1 MDVDPPWFRADYS
14 TSRLPLSMDPNLSTV
29 DPQGSAAAKP
39 KRKKASRACSHCQKA
54 HLTCDDARPCT
65 RCTKKG
71 LAATCTD
78 GQRKKA
84 KYLLEEGEL
93 QERSASVDRTQGAAG
108 SRSQETLPA
117 DLSVMHHTE
126 DASMDESTSILLASS
141 AALPSYTA
149 AASFDSPAS
158 AATGPNGAGDGTYTS
173 MLDSDSAFNTSFHPF
188 GTENASLEYSMLS
201 SMIYGSGIDPTL
213 LGTGLDDLGL
223 SQTSFYGDAAG
234 PSSGAGLQLNPST
247 GMYDGTSGG
256 AGVGGVMYDGTSGG
270 AGVGASGSPWATT
283 HQVPDTTA
291 SLGPIQQGT
300 GLFDPVLDPPMA
312 TISSPALAV
321 NSLSSLIS
329 DPALGPMSA
338 PNPMSASVL
347 PPLNLSSPS
356 NLPTPP
362 QPLALQ
368 RFART
373 NTHSSPDPNA
383 TLNQL
388 LRLRPEEED
397 WDTRIRRVHTDRI
410 EPFHYT
416 DSYHFLITYV
426 TANYEREEALRV
438 VRALAIIRPSLIAL
452 QMPLSEEDEIF
463 VERSIQRMALEFE
476 KLIAFSG
483 TPTVVWRRTCEIC
496 VVGSEFSML
505 THWPREELI
514 GKHIYQFLDK
524 KSTIEYWEKF
534 AMHAFENTSQ
544 SVVARCTLLTPQGK
558 PVPCSACFSIKR
570 DMFDLP
576 ILIVGNFLPIL

>member
-1 MDVDPPWFRADYS
+1 
-14 TSRLPLSMDPNLSTV
+14 MDPNLSTA
-29 DPQGSAAAKP
+29 DPQAGAAGTKP

-54 HLTCDDARPCT
+54 HLTCDDARPCA
-65 RCTKKG
+65 RCVKKG
-71 LAATCTD
+71 LATTCAD

-84 KYLLEEGEL
+84 KYLLEEDEL
-93 QERSASVDRTQGAAG
+93 RERRASEDRVQASS
-108 SRSQETLPA
+108 SRTHEALPA
-117 DLSVMHHTE
+117 DLSITHQIE
-126 DASMDESTSILLASS
+126 DTSMEDSTNVLLASS
-141 AALPSYTA
+141 AALPSYAA

-158 AATGPNGAGDGTYTS
+158 AATGPSGAGDGTYAS
-173 MLDSDSAFNTSFHPF
+173 MLDSDAAFNTSFHPF

-223 SQTSFYGDAAG
+223 SQASFYNDAAG
-234 PSSGAGLQLNPST
+234 PSSGTGLQMTQSIGP

-256 AGVGGVMYDGTSGG
+256 AGVESVMYDGTSGG
-270 AGVGASGSPWATT
+270 AGVGVSGSPWATT
-283 HQVPDTTA
+283 LQVPDSTNSMGPVTQTTN
-291 SLGPIQQGT
+291 
-300 GLFDPVLDPPMA
+300 LFDPVLAPPMA
-312 TISSPALAV
+312 SISSPSLAV
-321 NSLSSLIS
+321 NSYASLMAEPS
-329 DPALGPMSA
+329 LGPSSA
-338 PNPMSASVL
+338 PMPSSGSA
-347 PPLNLSSPS
+347 PINLNSPS
-356 NLPTPP
+356 NLSTPP

-368 RFART
+368 RFARA
-373 NTHSSPDPNA
+373 NPHPSPDPNA

-416 DSYHFLITYV
+416 DGYHFLINYV

-576 ILIVGNFLPIL
+576 SLIVGNFLPIL